1 VVSCKRERGN
11 STFVDLI
18 SHIRY
23 TCFRYNPSAKAQELF
38 RNVVLEMMDTNL
50 PVFEEKALLAMTIVF
65 RLKRPLKDFV
75 ASRRGPGRLRLVA
88 PSQVALTRTDV
99 DNLAKFVLDSLNE
112 VLYQD
117 DRQIVS
123 LHVTKLLDN
132 QDDCLGSTQIHLRQL
147 TEEHVSTLLNN
158 TFSLY

>member
-1 VVSCKRERGN
+1 
-11 STFVDLI
+11 
-18 SHIRY
+18 
-23 TCFRYNPSAKAQELF
+23 
-38 RNVVLEMMDTNL
+38 MDTNL
-50 PVFEEKALLAMTIVF
+50 PVFEEKSLLAMTIVF